1 MELPRREKNDRY
13 TPAGRYR
20 ELEREVRERASRED
34 VPTLFIYAFDKRTS
48 LGPFVM
54 IEKLLIPGAP
64 RAVASA
70 LYAAGFSKLR
80 VVMQQWNPNIRP
92 SRAKID
98 GRTPELLL
106 VSSMQIHSACAY
118 DLIRDA
124 WRLGDDRPLIIA
136 GGPKAI
142 YEPWDFFGL
151 SEDGAV
157 GADVVCTGEEY
168 VLLELLDRILDYKL
182 PGEHLRAAF
191 ERARSEGALNGIPG
205 LVFRPDPPVGMP
217 EYLIDTG
224 IQRLVQDLDE
234 LPLPYDAFSLFEPPH
249 RHETLS
255 AEPIPTEKM
264 GEYARVVSVITTHG
278 CKFHCPY
285 CPIPGY
291 NQYTFRWRSPE
302 RLVEEFR
309 GIKERTGITNFF
321 GTDDN
326 FFNNRETV
334 EEIFTAMARA
344 TFRNRP
350 FRDEIRFATEATEYD
365 VHKNLDL
372 VPLAREAG
380 LRSIWFGIEDLTA
393 DLVKKGQSPEKT
405 KVVFSH
411 LIRHGIA
418 PMPMMMH
425 HDKQPLWSW
434 RSLQGILNQ
443 VNFLFKTGAITCQVT
458 MLTPSVGSKGYE
470 QPYQDGIVLK
480 SAAGVPVEDFHY
492 DGNHAIATGHASPL
506 RRQLNMIAAYL
517 AFYNPINLV
526 RSLPKWDP
534 LWKERIATQLW
545 GMYGVAKSMWNVGGW
560 LRQLAS
566 GPIEYHT
573 APPQPKF
580 RLVPVE
586 PALARPVLNVLS

>member
-13 TPAGRYR
+13 TPAGKYR
-20 ELEREVRERASRED
+20 ELEREVYERACREEI
-34 VPTLFIYAFDKRTS
+34 PTLFIYAFDKRTS

-70 LYAAGFSKLR
+70 LYAAGFTKLR

-106 VSSMQIHSACAY
+106 VSSMQIHSARAY

-124 WRLGDDRPLIIA
+124 WQLGEDRPLIIA

-168 VLLELLDRILDYKL
+168 VLLELLDRVLEYKL
-182 PGEHLRAAF
+182 PGEHLRQAF
-191 ERARSEGALNGIPG
+191 ERARSEGGLNGIPG

-217 EYLIDTG
+217 EYLVDTG

-234 LPLPYDAFSLFEPPH
+234 LPLPFDAFSLFEPPH

-255 AEPIPTEKM
+255 AEPIPTAKM

-344 TFRNRP
+344 TYRNRP
-350 FRDEIRFATEATEYD
+350 FRDEIRFATEATEFD

-434 RSLQGILNQ
+434 KTLQGLLNQ

-458 MLTPSVGSKGYE
+458 LLTPSVGSKGYE

-480 SAAGVPVEDFHY
+480 SVAGRPVEDCHY
-492 DGNHAIATGHASPL
+492 DGNHAVATSHSSPL
-506 RRQLNMIAAYL
+506 QRQLNMIAAYL
-517 AFYNPINLV
+517 AFYNPVNLL
-526 RSLPKWDP
+526 RSLPKVDP
-534 LWKERIATQLW
+534 LWKERIMTQLW
-545 GMYGVAKSMWNVGGW
+545 GMYGVAKSMWNVTGW
-560 LRQLAS
+560 LRHLTS

-580 RLVPVE
+580 RLVSVE